1 MSSTLPPDV
10 ASGTQEEFVAQEF
23 IADVRTGLSHP
34 TKHLPPKYFYD
45 ELGSLLFDAI
55 CRLPW
60 YPITRAESG
69 LIQKFAPAVLAN
81 FPDPL
86 NILELGPGNG
96 EKLALLIETG
106 RGAGRELAV
115 DLVDISAIALEL
127 SSHRL
132 SSIPG
137 VTVTGHRATFE
148 EGLERIAA
156 GREGLGPRLV
166 LFLGSNLGNFE
177 PPTDGAFLGGVRRAL
192 RAGDGFL
199 LGVDLVKEET
209 RLLLAYDDP
218 LGVTAAFNKNLL
230 VRMNRELKASFPL
243 EAFSHR
249 ARWNASASRI
259 EMHLVA
265 QRALRVEIPESGIS
279 PSFEEGESIFTESSY
294 KFDLGRLAALAES
307 ADFRLERR
315 WVDEEA
321 RYALILLRP
330 A

>member
-1 MSSTLPPDV
+1 VSSKTPPEI
-10 ASGTQEEFVAQEF
+10 ASDSREEFVKEEF
-23 IADVRTGLSHP
+23 INDVRAGLSRTP
-34 TKHLPPKYFYD
+34 KELPPKYFYD

-69 LIQKFAPAVLAN
+69 LIRRFAPALLAS

-86 NILELGPGNG
+86 GLLELGPGNG
-96 EKLALLIETG
+96 EKLALLIEAG
-106 RGAGRELAV
+106 RGAGSELAV
-115 DLVDISAIALEL
+115 DLVDISATALEL

-148 EGLERIAA
+148 EGLEKTKVP
-156 GREGLGPRLV
+156 REGAGPRLV

-177 PPTDGAFLGGVRRAL
+177 PPTDAAFLGRVRRAV

-199 LGVDLVKEET
+199 LGVDLVKEES

-230 VRMNRELKASFPL
+230 VRMNRELRSSFPL
-243 EAFSHR
+243 DAFSHR
-249 ARWNASASRI
+249 AYWNASESRM

-265 QRALRVEIPESGIS
+265 QRALRVDIPESGIS
-279 PSFEEGESIFTESSY
+279 PAFVEGESIFTESSY
-294 KFDLGRLAALAES
+294 KFDLGRLATLS
-307 ADFRLERR
+307 ASVGFRLERS

-330 A
+330 V